1 MIFLRPESDAR
12 REVSADRFLESHF
25 WPMDGLVMSEIL
37 FFAGIGKISYACLGG
52 WWWVVDG
59 GWWMKKCVLENLFLV
74 QKHALRAPA
83 RGGGGGGW
91 AG

>member
-1 MIFLRPESDAR
+1 MRVEKLVPVDFWNHIFGPWMALLCPKS
-12 REVSADRFLESHF
+12 F
-25 WPMDGLVMSEIL
+25 

-83 RGGGGGGW
+83 RGGGGGG
-91 AG
+91 AGLDDTDQRN